1 MQVVMAGHPPGGRRQ
16 RGTAQRKFPLQP
28 QGECVRRRRRHPLEV
43 ARGSLAEV
51 DDGQARRQLERVQ
64 LAR

>member
-16 RGTAQRKFPLQP
+16 RSTAQREFPLQP
-28 QGECVRRRRRHPLEV
+28 QDEGIRRRRRHPLEV
-43 ARGSLAEV
+43 ARGALAEI
-51 DDGQARRQLERVQ
+51 DDGQARRRLERVQ